1 MTNLIALP
9 VWITMIAV
17 VQVLVLLAIVALVL
31 EYFLRLL

>member
-1 MTNLIALP
+1 